1 MSSSRYEKLVKTIIL
16 LEAIEKIDVSG
27 ARQDLQEIA
36 RDVRYGGQWN
46 GDFENVAE
54 TLDICGKIACY
65 RCQYRETPECKAIIK
80 REAAAAIRQLAKDK
94 QDLEERIEQL
104 EERIAIMSEGSQAE
118 DDGPGDP
125 DRPMAAWQK
134 EVMENLEN
142 DRLPF

>member
-16 LEAIEKIDVSG
+16 LEALEKIDVTG

-36 RDVRYGGQWN
+36 RDVRYGGKWD
-46 GDFENVAE
+46 GDFEIVAE
-54 TLDICGKIACY
+54 TLDTCGKVACY
-65 RCQYRETPECKAIIK
+65 RCQYKEAIECKAILK

-104 EERIAIMSEGSQAE
+104 EERIAIMTEGSPAE
-118 DDGPGDP
+118 DNGSEDPG
-125 DRPMAAWQK
+125 RPMAAWQK
-134 EVMENLEN
+134 EIMGNLDN